1 MASLQSLLSPQV
13 LTRVV
18 SQVASS
24 SDWLANLFGVQV
36 GGSNVLNYGHGR
48 EGAYHIYNNV
58 RKVGK
63 GRAPGTAAGRRAA
76 NPMGKVMFTYPR
88 MHEQV
93 SLSAEVLHNLGKI
106 DDPAVRDRAGADM
119 ISRQTKTMGQ
129 IAANWRKAMLIGML
143 RDSLWTVIDGDDEY
157 FSLTDP
163 GSGNRQRINFQ
174 MPAANK
180 TQLNMLGAGNII
192 TGTWASDATDIP
204 LQLGNINAAFQQL
217 NGGHLAA
224 IITNWAVFNNVI
236 QNAFVQA
243 LHGTSSPPFQ
253 QITREVDGDVGNTMK
268 NVYRATLTFM
278 PDVVWYITDEGLD
291 MGLEGAETY
300 NKIVAANQATFVG
313 FEPGDDVIGCYEGSE
328 PIAEYD
334 GAPINVKVGMS
345 AWSVA
350 RSNPTATDLF
360 SLDNALIVNH
370 VPTSIATGT
379 VVF

>member
-1 MASLQSLLSPQV
+1 MASLQSLLAPQV

-24 SDWLANLFGVQV
+24 SDWLSTLFGVQV
-36 GGSNVLNYGHGR
+36 GGPNILNYGHGR
-48 EGAYHIYNNV
+48 EGSYHIYNNV

-63 GRAPGTAAGRRAA
+63 GRAPGTAAGRRPM
-76 NPMGKVMFTYPR
+76 NPMGKVQFTYPR

-93 SLSAEVLHNLGKI
+93 SLTAEVLHNLGKI

-119 ISRQTKTMGQ
+119 IRRQTDTLGE
-129 IAANWRKAMLIGML
+129 IGGNWRKAMLMGML
-143 RDSLWTVIDGDDEY
+143 RDSLWVVVDGDDEY
-157 FSLTDP
+157 FVLADP
-163 GSGNRQRINFQ
+163 GSGNRFQINYQ
-174 MPAANK
+174 MPAGNK
-180 TQLNMLGAGNII
+180 SKLNMLGNGDII

-217 NGGHLAA
+217 NGGHLGA
-224 IITNWAVFNNVI
+224 IITTWAVWNNVI

-243 LHGTSSPPFQ
+243 LHGTSSPPFETL
-253 QITREVDGDVGNTMK
+253 TREVDPVLAHTMK
-268 NVYRATLTFM
+268 NVYRATLSFM
-278 PDVVWYITDEGLD
+278 RDVVWYITDEGLD
-291 MGLEGAETY
+291 MGPIGSEVYT
-300 NKIVAANQATFVG
+300 KIVPANQAFFIG
-313 FEPGDDVIGCYEGSE
+313 FEPGDAVVGCYEGSE

-350 RSNPTATDLF
+350 RSNPTSTDLF
-360 SLDNALIVNH
+360 VLDNALMANH
-370 VPTSIATGT
+370 VPSATANGL